1 MTPHQDE
8 RKQEPRPSHASSEQL
23 ESTLFAP
30 TPTFPFENFYIFILY
45 FFNAHLFLLILH
57 PLLSINFLR

>member
-30 TPTFPFENFYIFILY
+30 TPTFPFKIFI
-45 FFNAHLFLLILH
+45 FLFYTFSTRIY
-57 PLLSINFLR
+57 SF